1 MKASGTQLFKNCSQT
16 NFKMPRNFVPEVNK
30 HLQKMKNR
38 KEVPSARRQKI

>member
-30 HLQKMKNR
+30 HLQKMKN
-38 KEVPSARRQKI
+38 KGSSCLGKKYKW